1 MFQII
6 HYVIHNVKKHD
17 LFHIGLTEL
26 FQDDSRAKLVI
37 EILNKVWFVHQL

>member
-6 HYVIHNVKKHD
+6 HYVINNVKKHN
-17 LFHIGLTEL
+17 LFRIGLTEL
-26 FQDDSRAKLVI
+26 FHDDSRAKLVT